1 MSSQRLR
8 RQWGLIEALHGKRM
22 GLSIKQL
29 CLETRASRAT
39 VYRDL
44 RLLQEAGVPIASD
57 TVNGEVRYRLLGD
70 KLPALQLSVL
80 QMAAVRLARGLLTP
94 LEGTTLVAELDA
106 LLSHGSAGDRG
117 APPISVGGRGAA
129 TAASAELRVLDGAIR
144 RKRRVRF
151 WYQGSKDDQQAQVR
165 EVDPL
170 ELRLIEG
177 QTYLNAYDHAR
188 GGFRT
193 FKLPRL
199 RGAEELAEPAG
210 EHPTYDGE
218 AMLQHAVKAW
228 EGRPVEVVVWL
239 APSKARFVHEWP
251 LPGQRV
257 EAQADGAAKVT
268 ATVAGTTEALS
279 WVLGWGGGVKV
290 LGPAELRRAHEA
302 ELRRALAGYEGGP
315 EQPIETSYHAS

>member
-1 MSSQRLR
+1 MNSQRLLR
-8 RQWGLIEALHGKRM
+8 RQWSLVEALHGKRM
-22 GLSIKQL
+22 GLTVRQL
-29 CLETRASRAT
+29 CLEAQASRAT

-44 RLLQEAGVPIASD
+44 RLLHEAGVPIATD
-57 TVNGEVRYRLLGD
+57 TVNGEVRYKLLGD
-70 KLPALQLSVL
+70 KRPALHLSVL

-94 LEGTTLVAELDA
+94 LEGTSLVAELDA
-106 LLSHGSAGDRG
+106 LLRHGGAEDREPSLIVAGARCVT
-117 APPISVGGRGAA
+117 AVAA
-129 TAASAELRVLDGAIR
+129 AVAAEVRVLDGALR

-151 WYQGSKDDQQAQVR
+151 WYQGTKDDRQGQTR

-199 RGAEELAEPAG
+199 RGAEELAEPAD
-210 EHPTYDGE
+210 EHPTYDGD
-218 AMLQHAVKAW
+218 AMLRHAVKAW
-228 EGRPVEVVVWL
+228 DGEPVEVAVLL
-239 APSKARFVHEWP
+239 APAKARFIYEWP
-251 LPGQRV
+251 LPGQQV

-279 WVLGWGGGVKV
+279 WVLRWGGGVKV
-290 LGPAELRRAHEA
+290 LGPAELRRAHEV
-302 ELRRALAGYEGGP
+302 ELRRALAGYEGSP
-315 EQPIETSYHAS
+315 